1 MQLKALASLYVA
13 SSQPPTFA
21 ALGQAIGNSLST
33 VRDRIAPRRV
43 AHAPAQTR
51 NVLVVN
57 GHPDPRPERFCA
69 ALSDAYA
76 SGAKKSNR
84 AVRRLDIGH
93 LTFLLAQ
100 AQGKR
105 ELIAH
110 EVERALDMIRWAGH
124 LTIVFP
130 LWPDEAP
137 QPLQQLLTVFAH
149 SRGISLVDRT
159 ANARRPQT
167 ARTIVTME
175 TPAFTHRSLHRAK
188 GRAAFDAP
196 SLRLPGVKMEAPT
209 FIGCVN
215 AISTEQRKRWLEM
228 MHTLGV
234 AGA

>member
-1 MQLKALASLYVA
+1 MQLEALAPLYVA
-13 SSQPPTFA
+13 SSQPHTLA
-21 ALGQAIGNSLST
+21 ALGQAIGNSLSN

-43 AHAPAQTR
+43 AHAAARTR
-51 NVLVVN
+51 NVLVIN

-76 SGAKKSNR
+76 SGAEESSR
-84 AVRRLDIGH
+84 AVRRLNVGH
-93 LTFLLAQ
+93 LTLLLAQ

-105 ELIAH
+105 GPVAP
-110 EVERALDMIRWAGH
+110 EVERALGMIRWAGH

-130 LWPDEAP
+130 LWLDEAP
-137 QPLQQLLTVFAH
+137 QPLQQLLTASAH
-149 SRGISLVDRT
+149 SRGLSLADRT

-175 TPAFTHRSLHRAK
+175 MPAFAHRSLHRAK

-196 SLRLPGVKMEAPT
+196 SLLLPGVKMEAPT

-228 MHTLGV
+228 MRTLGM